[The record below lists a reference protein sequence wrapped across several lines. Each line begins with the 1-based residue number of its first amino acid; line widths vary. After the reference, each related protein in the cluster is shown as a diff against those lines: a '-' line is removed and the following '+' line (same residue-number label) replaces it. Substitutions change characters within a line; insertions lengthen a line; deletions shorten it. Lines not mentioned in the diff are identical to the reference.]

1 MTWIDYLIFGMYM
14 AVIIGIGFYFF
25 KKNKNHEDYYVGG
38 RDISPSHVGLS
49 IAATDVGGGFSIG
62 LGGLG
67 YAIGLSGSWLLFTGL
82 VGAWLSAVFIIP
94 KVKKVDRQHGMLT
107 YPDFLAYRYGRAVAL
122 LAALISGIGYLGFT
136 GAQVLAGA
144 KLMAGT
150 VLPEAVWGIDPLK
163 FALVVMG
170 AVIVLYTVLGGIKAV
185 IYTDTVQWIV
195 LFGGLLFFALPAAIL
210 KIGGIGKL
218 IEKLPAGHLS
228 LLQVEPARFINWMVT
243 IIPIWLIGMTLY
255 QRMYACRDE
264 RAAKK
269 AWYLAGL
276 FEYPAMAFIGVA
288 LGACGRALFT
298 EIESEMAVPL
308 LIKTVLPVGLTG
320 IVVAAYF
327 SAVMSTADSCLMA
340 ASGNFVNDLFEK
352 LSGKPWSNRK
362 HVFISQLT
370 TLFIGAAAILLAL
383 SFNTVLGGI
392 LHAYAFM
399 VSGLTVPTLGAFFW
413 KRSSAPAALA
423 AMLTGGG
430 FTLFC
435 LLRGTVL
442 PWGLD
447 ATLFGI
453 LLSALVF
460 VPVSLLYPAKKDA
473 GQDPGSASG

>member
-1 MTWIDYLIFGMYM
+1 MIWIDYIIFAIYM
-14 AVIIGIGFYFF
+14 AAIIGIGVYFF
-25 KKNKNHEDYYVGG
+25 KKNKTHEDYYVGG
-38 RDISPSHVGLS
+38 RDISSTHVGLS

-94 KVKKVDRQHGMLT
+94 RVKKVDRVHGMLT
-107 YPDFLAYRYGRAVAL
+107 YPDFLAHRYGRSVAL

-150 VLPEAVWGIDPLK
+150 VLPDAVFGIDPLH

-195 LFGGLLFFALPAAIL
+195 LFGGLLLFALPAAL
-210 KIGGIGKL
+210 WKIGGFTAL
-218 IEKLPAGHLS
+218 RAALPAGHLS
-228 LLQVEPARFINWMVT
+228 LTQVGPITFINWMIT

-276 FEYPAMAFIGVA
+276 FEYPAMAFIGVT
-288 LGACGRALFT
+288 LGACGRALFVD
-298 EIESEMAVPL
+298 IEPEMAVPM
-308 LIKTVLPVGLTG
+308 LIKTVLPAGLTG
-320 IVVAAYF
+320 IVVASYF

-340 ASGNFVNDLFEK
+340 ASGNFVNDLLEK
-352 LSGKPWSNRK
+352 LSPKPWK
-362 HVFISQLT
+362 TKTHVLISQLA
-370 TLFIGAAAILLAL
+370 TLLIGAIAILLAL
-383 SFNTVLGGI
+383 SFNTVLDGI

-413 KRSSAPAALA
+413 KRSSAPGALA
-423 AMLTGGG
+423 AMLAGGG
-430 FTLFC
+430 LTLF
-435 LLRGTVL
+435 LLLTGIE
-442 PWGLD
+442 PPFGL
-447 ATLFGI
+447 AASFYGI
-453 LLSALVF
+453 LLSAIVF
-460 VPVSLLYPAKKDA
+460 IPTSLLL
-473 GQDPGSASG
+473 PGKTA

>member
-1 MTWIDYLIFGMYM
+1 MTWIDYIIFAVYM
-14 AVIIGIGFYFF
+14 AAIVGIGLYFF
-25 KKNKNHEDYYVGG
+25 KKNKTHEDYYVGG
-38 RDISPSHVGLS
+38 RNISSTHVGLS

-67 YAIGLSGSWLLFTGL
+67 YAMGLSGSWLLFTGL

-94 KVKKVDRQHGMLT
+94 RVKKVDREQGMLT
-107 YPDFLAYRYGRAVAL
+107 YPDFLAHRYGRSVAL
-122 LAALISGIGYLGFT
+122 VAALISGIGYLGFT

-150 VLPEAVWGIDPLK
+150 VMPETVCGLSSLHV
-163 FALVVMG
+163 ALVVMG

-195 LFGGLLFFALPAAIL
+195 LFGGLLLFALPAAL
-210 KIGGIGKL
+210 WKIGGFAAL
-218 IEKLPAGHLS
+218 RDALPAGHLS
-228 LLQVEPARFINWMVT
+228 LTNIEPITFINWMIT
-243 IIPIWLIGMTLY
+243 IIPIWLVGMTLY

-264 RAAKK
+264 RTAKR

-288 LGACGRALFT
+288 LGACGRALFAN
-298 EIESEMAVPL
+298 IEPEMAVPM

-340 ASGNFVNDLFEK
+340 ASGNVVNDLLEK
-352 LSGKPWSNRK
+352 MSAKPWK
-362 HVFISQLT
+362 TKTHVLISQLV
-370 TLFIGAAAILLAL
+370 TLIIGAMAIVLAL
-383 SFNTVLGGI
+383 QFNTVLDGI

-399 VSGLTVPTLGAFFW
+399 VSGLTIPTLGAFFW
-413 KRSSAPAALA
+413 KRSSAPGALA

-430 FTLFC
+430 LTLI
-435 LLRGTVL
+435 LLLTGIEPPL
-442 PWGLD
+442 GL
-447 ATLFGI
+447 APSFYGI
-453 LLSALVF
+453 LLSAIVF
-460 VPVSLLYPAKKDA
+460 VPTSLLFPAKT
-473 GQDPGSASG
+473 S

>member
-1 MTWIDYLIFGMYM
+1 MTWIDYLIFAVYM
-14 AVIIGIGFYFF
+14 AAIIGIGLYFF
-25 KKNKNHEDYYVGG
+25 KKNKTHEDYYVGG
-38 RDISPSHVGLS
+38 RDISSTHVGLS

-94 KVKKVDRQHGMLT
+94 KVKKVDREHGMLT
-107 YPDFLAYRYGRAVAL
+107 YPDVLAHRYGRSVAL
-122 LAALISGIGYLGFT
+122 VAALISGIGYLGFT

-150 VLPEAVWGIDPLK
+150 VLPESVFGIDPLS

-195 LFGGLLFFALPAAIL
+195 LFGGLLLFALPAAL
-210 KIGGIGKL
+210 WKIGGFAAL
-218 IEKLPAGHLS
+218 RDALPKSHLS
-228 LLQVEPARFINWMVT
+228 LMNIEPITFINWMIT

-264 RAAKK
+264 RAAKR

-288 LGACGRALFT
+288 LGACGRALFSD
-298 EIESEMAVPL
+298 IEPEMAVPM
-308 LIKTVLPVGLTG
+308 LIKTVLPMGLTG

-340 ASGNFVNDLFEK
+340 ASGNFVNDLLEK
-352 LSGKPWSNRK
+352 LSSKPWK
-362 HVFISQLT
+362 TKTHVRISQIV
-370 TLFIGAAAILLAL
+370 TLIIGAAAILLAL
-383 SFNTVLGGI
+383 QFNTVLDGI

-413 KRSSAPAALA
+413 KRSSAPGALA
-423 AMLTGGG
+423 AMLAGGG
-430 FTLFC
+430 LTLTI
-435 LLRGTVL
+435 LLTGFE
-442 PWGLD
+442 PPFGL
-447 ATLFGI
+447 APSFYGI

-460 VPVSLLYPAKKDA
+460 VPVSLLF
-473 GQDPGSASG
+473 PGKPL

>member
-1 MTWIDYLIFGMYM
+1 MTWIDYSIFGVYM
-14 AVIIGIGFYFF
+14 AAIIGIGLYFF

-38 RDISPSHVGLS
+38 RDISSTHVGLS

-82 VGAWLSAVFIIP
+82 IGAWLSAVFIIP
-94 KVKKVDRQHGMLT
+94 RVKRVDREHGMLT
-107 YPDFLAYRYGRAVAL
+107 YPDFLAYRYGRPVAL

-150 VLPEAVWGIDPLK
+150 VLPEAVFGMDPLK
-163 FALVVMG
+163 FSLVVMG

-195 LFGGLLFFALPAAIL
+195 LFGGLLLFAIPAAL
-210 KIGGIGKL
+210 WEIGGIAAL
-218 IEKLPAGHLS
+218 REKLPAGHLS
-228 LLQVEPARFINWMVT
+228 LMQVEPVTFINWMIT

-255 QRMYACRDE
+255 QRMFACRDE
-264 RAAKK
+264 RSAKR

-276 FEYPAMAFIGVA
+276 FEYPAMAFIGVII
-288 LGACGRALFT
+288 GACGRALFSD
-298 EIESEMAVPL
+298 IDAEMAVPM

-340 ASGNFVNDLFEK
+340 ASGNFVNDLLEK
-352 LSGKPWSNRK
+352 ISSKPWK
-362 HVFISQLT
+362 TKTHVLISQLV
-370 TLFIGAAAILLAL
+370 TLAIGASAIVLAL
-383 SFNTVLGGI
+383 QFNTVLDGI

-413 KRSSAPAALA
+413 KRSTSAGALA
-423 AMLTGGG
+423 AMLAGGG
-430 FTLFC
+430 LTLTI
-435 LLRGTVL
+435 LLADIA
-442 PWGLD
+442 PPFGL
-447 ATLFGI
+447 AASFYGI

-460 VPVSLLYPAKKDA
+460 VPVSLGFPVRRKH
-473 GQDPGSASG
+473 

>member
-1 MTWIDYLIFGMYM
+1 MTWIDYIIFAVYM
-14 AVIIGIGFYFF
+14 TAIISIGLYFF
-25 KKNKNHEDYYVGG
+25 KKNQTHEDYYVGG
-38 RDISPSHVGLS
+38 RDISSTHVGLS

-94 KVKKVDRQHGMLT
+94 RVKKVDREHGMLT
-107 YPDFLAYRYGRAVAL
+107 YPDFLAYRYGRPVAL

-150 VLPEAVWGIDPLK
+150 VMPETVWGMDPLHV
-163 FALVVMG
+163 ALVVMG

-195 LFGGLLFFALPAAIL
+195 LFGGLLLFALPAAL
-210 KIGGIGKL
+210 WKIGGFRAL
-218 IEKLPAGHLS
+218 RDALPKEHLS
-228 LLQVEPARFINWMVT
+228 LMQVEPIIFINWMIT

-255 QRMYACRDE
+255 QRMFACRDE
-264 RAAKK
+264 RTAKK

-288 LGACGRALFT
+288 LGACGRALFAD
-298 EIESEMAVPL
+298 IEPEMAVPM

-340 ASGNFVNDLFEK
+340 ASGNFVNDLLEK
-352 LSGKPWSNRK
+352 ISSKLWKTK
-362 HVFISQLT
+362 THVLISQLV
-370 TLFIGAAAILLAL
+370 TLLIGAIAILLAL
-383 SFNTVLGGI
+383 SFNTVLDGI

-399 VSGLTVPTLGAFFW
+399 VSGLTIPTLGAFFW
-413 KRSSAPAALA
+413 KRSSAPGALA
-423 AMLTGGG
+423 AMLAGGG
-430 FTLFC
+430 LTLT
-435 LLRGTVL
+435 LLIGGIE
-442 PWGLD
+442 PPFGL
-447 ATLFGI
+447 AASFYGI
-453 LLSALVF
+453 LLSAIVF
-460 VPVSLLYPAKKDA
+460 IPTSLLL
-473 GQDPGSASG
+473 PGKI

>member
-1 MTWIDYLIFGMYM
+1 MTWIDYIIFAVYM
-14 AVIIGIGFYFF
+14 AAIVGIGLYFF

-38 RDISPSHVGLS
+38 RDISSTHVGLS

-94 KVKKVDRQHGMLT
+94 RVKKVDREHGMLT
-107 YPDFLAYRYGRAVAL
+107 YPDFLAHRYGRPVAL

-150 VLPEAVWGIDPLK
+150 VLPETVFGLNPLPV
-163 FALVVMG
+163 ALVVMG

-195 LFGGLLFFALPAAIL
+195 LFGGLLLFALPAAL
-210 KIGGIGKL
+210 WRIGGFRAL
-218 IEKLPAGHLS
+218 REALPPEHLS
-228 LLQVEPARFINWMVT
+228 LTHIEPITFINWMIT

-264 RAAKK
+264 RTAKR

-276 FEYPAMAFIGVA
+276 FEYPAMAFIGVL
-288 LGACGRALFT
+288 LGACGRALFAD
-298 EIESEMAVPL
+298 IESEMAVPM
-308 LIKTVLPVGLTG
+308 LIKTVLPIGLTG

-340 ASGNFVNDLFEK
+340 ASGNFVNDLLEK
-352 LSGKPWSNRK
+352 LSSTPWK
-362 HVFISQLT
+362 TKTHVFISQLV
-370 TLFIGAAAILLAL
+370 TLAIGTIAIVLAL
-383 SFNTVLGGI
+383 HFTTVLDGI

-413 KRSSAPAALA
+413 KKSSASGALA
-423 AMLTGGG
+423 AMLAGGG
-430 FTLFC
+430 LTLV
-435 LLRGTVL
+435 LLIGGIEPPRGL
-442 PWGLD
+442 APS
-447 ATLFGI
+447 FYGI

-460 VPVSLLYPAKKDA
+460 IPTSLFL
-473 GQDPGSASG
+473 PGKSS

>member
-1 MTWIDYLIFGMYM
+1 MTWIDYLIFSVYM
-14 AVIIGIGFYFF
+14 ASIIGIGLYFF
-25 KKNKNHEDYYVGG
+25 KKNKDHEDYYVGG
-38 RDISPSHVGLS
+38 RNISPTHVGLS

-94 KVKKVDRQHGMLT
+94 RVKRIDKKHSMLT
-107 YPDFLAYRYGRAVAL
+107 YPDFLAHRYGRPVAL
-122 LAALISGIGYLGFT
+122 LAALISGVGYLGFT

-150 VLPEAVWGIDPLK
+150 VLPDVVFGMNSLG

-195 LFGGLLFFALPAAIL
+195 LFGGLLLFALPAALI
-210 KIGGIGKL
+210 KIGGFRAL
-218 IEKLPAGHLS
+218 RNALPEGHLS
-228 LLQVEPARFINWMVT
+228 LFQIEPITFINWMIT

-264 RAAKK
+264 RDAKK

-298 EIESEMAVPL
+298 DIESEMAVPL
-308 LIKTVLPVGLTG
+308 LIKNVLPTGLTG

-340 ASGNFVNDLFEK
+340 ASGNFVNDLLEK
-352 LSGKPWSNRK
+352 LSRSPWSSRK
-362 HVFISQLT
+362 HVLVSQIVTLLT
-370 TLFIGAAAILLAL
+370 GSVAILLAL
-383 SFNTVLGGI
+383 QFNTVLDGI

-413 KRSSAPAALA
+413 KRSSATAALL
-423 AMLTGGG
+423 AMLAGGG
-430 FTLFC
+430 LTLT
-435 LLRGTVL
+435 LLIL
-442 PWGLD
+442 NIDP
-447 ATLFGI
+447 LFGLAHSFYGI
-453 LLSALVF
+453 IFSALVF
-460 VPVSLLYPAKKDA
+460 IPVSLLTSKSD
-473 GQDPGSASG
+473 S

>member
-1 MTWIDYLIFGMYM
+1 MTWIDYTIFAVYM
-14 AVIIGIGFYFF
+14 AAIIGIGFYFF
-25 KKNKNHEDYYVGG
+25 KKNKSHEDYYVGG

-94 KVKKVDRQHGMLT
+94 RVKKVDRAHGMLT
-107 YPDFLAYRYGRAVAL
+107 YPDFLAHRYGRAVAL
-122 LAALISGIGYLGFT
+122 VAALISGIGYLGFT

-150 VLPEAVWGIDPLK
+150 VMPETVFGFNALPA
-163 FALVVMG
+163 ALVIMG
-170 AVIVLYTVLGGIKAV
+170 TVIVLYTVLGGIKAV

-195 LFGGLLFFALPAAIL
+195 LFGGLLLFALPAAL
-210 KIGGIGKL
+210 WKIGGFAALKD
-218 IEKLPAGHLS
+218 KLPEGHLS
-228 LLQVEPARFINWMVT
+228 LGNVEPVTFINWMIT

-255 QRMYACRDE
+255 QRMFACRDE
-264 RAAKK
+264 KDAKK
-269 AWYLAGL
+269 AWYIAGL

-298 EIESEMAVPL
+298 DIDSEMAVPL

-340 ASGNFVNDLFEK
+340 ASGNFVNDLLEK
-352 LSGKPWSNRK
+352 MSSKPWKSK
-362 HVFISQLT
+362 THVLISQIV
-370 TLFIGAAAILLAL
+370 TLLIGALAIVLAL
-383 SFNTVLGGI
+383 SFNTVLNGI
-392 LHAYAFM
+392 LTAYAFM
-399 VSGLTVPTLGAFFW
+399 VSGLTVPTFGAFFW
-413 KRSSAPAALA
+413 KRSTPSGALSAMIAGGSLTLFFLLSDVTPPLGLA
-423 AMLTGGG
+423 AS
-430 FTLFC
+430 FY
-435 LLRGTVL
+435 
-442 PWGLD
+442 
-447 ATLFGI
+447 GI

-460 VPVSLLYPAKKDA
+460 VPVSLLTAKK
-473 GQDPGSASG
+473 QTK